1 MGITT
6 STDADVSGIGI
17 TMNEEL
23 QVLKI
28 ITKGL
33 NEVDIPYMIT
43 GSIAA
48 NYYTTPRMTR
58 DIDIVLELQNTDI
71 DKFVNFFQN
80 DFYLD
85 AEIIKKEVLQHGM
98 FNLIHNEYV
107 IKIDFIIPKKTGFQT
122 IIFSRKRK
130 VLVEDCQMWF
140 IRAED
145 LILVKMLWA
154 KDSYSEIQL
163 NDVQN
168 LIATVSNLDIKY
180 IDKWVLQLNLEQ
192 VYRKVNR

>member
-1 MGITT
+1 
-6 STDADVSGIGI
+6 
-17 TMNEEL
+17 MNEEL

-58 DIDIVLELQNTDI
+58 DIDIVLELHNTDV
-71 DKFVNFFQN
+71 DKFVDHFQN

-85 AEIIKKEVLQHGM
+85 TEIIKKEVLRHGM
-98 FNLIHNEYV
+98 FNLIHNDYV
-107 IKIDFIIPKKTGFQT
+107 IKIDFIVLKKTEFQN
-122 IIFSRKRK
+122 IMFSRKRK

-145 LILVKMLWA
+145 LILAKMLWA

-163 NDVQN
+163 NDIQN
-168 LIATVSNLDIKY
+168 LIETVSDLDINY
-180 IDKWVLQLNLEQ
+180 IEHWISKLDLEK
-192 VYRKVNR
+192 VYIKVKP